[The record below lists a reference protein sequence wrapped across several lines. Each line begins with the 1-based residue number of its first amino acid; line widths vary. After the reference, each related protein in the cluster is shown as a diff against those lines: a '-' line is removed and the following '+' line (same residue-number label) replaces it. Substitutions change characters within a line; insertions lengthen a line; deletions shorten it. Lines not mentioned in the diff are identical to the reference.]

1 MSDSAARE
9 SFGGDSCDGFPGIR
23 SEGYA
28 ERRLMAAVLEAAVE
42 DCLGTGH
49 RGALARGPTR
59 NLRHLLQAKAY
70 VASRDRTWLF
80 SFENLCDA
88 LDVDPGR
95 LRRMLDVLPATR
107 LSPLRSRIVGDGT
120 QVNSYNEAA
129 SDCKPFISRS
139 R

>member
-1 MSDSAARE
+1 MYESTARE
-9 SFGGDSCDGFPGIR
+9 LLGGDSCDGFPGLR
-23 SEGYA
+23 SRGYA
-28 ERRLMAAVLEAAVE
+28 EKQLMAAVLEAAVE
-42 DCLGTGH
+42 DCRGTGH
-49 RGALARGPTR
+49 RGALLRGPTR
-59 NLRHLLQAKAY
+59 NMRHLLQAKAY

-80 SFENLCDA
+80 SFENLCEA

-107 LSPLRSRIVGDGT
+107 LSPLRSRIAGDVT
-120 QVNSYNEAA
+120 PANSYNKTA